1 MDLTQTA
8 TDYKDY
14 FKNKFISIFNELI
27 DKVLLILPN
36 DSEDKP
42 NLIKIK
48 NYGEKLNFEKLIQK
62 ISENTRLFDI
72 INLLMKNNSDNEIYF
87 NFFKNKEKY
96 WTIIPTFNINV
107 ILLQITDR
115 QLHLEIL
122 SKIIDLHI
130 CAKTYSKVI
139 EQINSC
145 ETEGKEFNPFE
156 SIGNVNSNIDVQ
168 SLFSGVEVKNIS
180 AYDMIMST
188 LINQE
193 TNNKMDEYMNNIKE
207 SDVNEAAAKLTN
219 VLEGDNFQGNKQTS
233 KLLSDMLANIKDE
246 VIGLKNNNNGVNMQ
260 GKQGVEQLLGI
271 AQKVA
276 GNMMGKIQGSNVSVL
291 EIWDATSS
299 LAKNTVQ
306 SDALNIVDNLIRS
319 NIVQN
324 INNKYNDLN
333 QHQHTETMD
342 GSRSVNIGF
351 EPNHNLNTN
360 LEQSH
365 DHTKKSNIKN
375 KKSKKNKN

>member
-1 MDLTQTA
+1 MDQTQTA
-8 TDYKDY
+8 SDYKDY
-14 FKNKFISIFNELI
+14 FKNKFVSLFNELV
-27 DKVLLILPN
+27 DKFLHHLPPNSDDISNLL
-36 DSEDKP
+36 
-42 NLIKIK
+42 KIK
-48 NYGEKLNFEKLIQK
+48 GYGDKLNFEKVIVKL
-62 ISENTRLFDI
+62 SDNNRLFDI
-72 INLLMKNNSDNEIYF
+72 VNLLLKNDSNDNTYY

-96 WTIIPTFNINV
+96 WTILPTFNINV
-107 ILLQITDR
+107 LLLQIMNR
-115 QLHLEIL
+115 QIHIELL
-122 SKIIDLHI
+122 SKIIDLLV
-130 CAKTYSKVI
+130 CAKTYCKVI
-139 EQINSC
+139 EEITSC
-145 ETEGKEFNPFE
+145 ENVGKEFNPFE
-156 SIGNVNSNIDVQ
+156 SIGNVSSNIDVQ
-168 SLFSGVEVKNIS
+168 SLFEGVEVKNIS

-207 SDVNEAAAKLTN
+207 SDVNEAAAKLNN
-219 VLEGDNFQGNKQTS
+219 VLESDSFQGNKQTS

-246 VIGLKNNNNGVNMQ
+246 VIGLKANGDSTKMQ

-324 INNKYNDLN
+324 MNNKYTELN
-333 QHQHTETMD
+333 QNNNNDDE
-342 GSRSVNIGF
+342 N
-351 EPNHNLNTN
+351 ENNY
-360 LEQSH
+360 EQNEN
-365 DHTKKSNIKN
+365 KKTR
-375 KKSKKNKN
+375 KSKKNKN

>member
-1 MDLTQTA
+1 MDQTQTA
-8 TDYKDY
+8 SDYKDY
-14 FKNKFISIFNELI
+14 FKNKFVSLFNELI
-27 DKVLLILPN
+27 DKFLVLIPPN
-36 DSEDKP
+36 SEDIP
-42 NLIKIK
+42 NLLKIK
-48 NYGEKLNFEKLIQK
+48 GYGEKLNFEKVIVKL
-62 ISENTRLFDI
+62 SDNNRLFDI
-72 INLLMKNNSDNEIYF
+72 VNLLLKNDSDDITYY
-87 NFFKNKEKY
+87 NFYRNKEKY
-96 WTIIPTFNINV
+96 WTILPTYNINTL
-107 ILLQITDR
+107 LLQIMDR
-115 QLHLEIL
+115 KIHVELL
-122 SKIIDLHI
+122 SKISDLLV
-130 CAKTYSKVI
+130 CAKTYCKVI
-139 EQINSC
+139 EEITSC
-145 ETEGKEFNPFE
+145 ENVGKEFNPFE
-156 SIGNVNSNIDVQ
+156 SIGNVGSNIDVQ
-168 SLFSGVEVKNIS
+168 SLFEGVEVKNIS

-219 VLEGDNFQGNKQTS
+219 VLESDNFQGNKQTS

-246 VIGLKNNNNGVNMQ
+246 VIGLKANGDSTKMQ

-324 INNKYNDLN
+324 MNNKYTELN
-333 QHQHTETMD
+333 Q
-342 GSRSVNIGF
+342 
-351 EPNHNLNTN
+351 NTN
-360 LEQSH
+360 NPNPNPNPNVNENNHEQNE
-365 DHTKKSNIKN
+365 NIKTR
-375 KKSKKNKN
+375 KLKKNKNKN

>member
-1 MDLTQTA
+1 MDCTQTA

-14 FKNKFISIFNELI
+14 FKKKFVSIFNDLVDI
-27 DKVLLILPN
+27 ILSLLPS
-36 DSEDKP
+36 DSQDQA
-42 NLIKIK
+42 NLEKIK
-48 NYGEKLNFEKLIQK
+48 NYGEKINYEKLIVK
-62 ISENTRLFDI
+62 MSENTRLFHI
-72 INLLMKNNSDNEIYF
+72 INLLMKNNSDNETYF

-96 WTIIPTFNINV
+96 WIIIPTFSINL

-115 QLHLEIL
+115 QLHLQIL
-122 SKIIDLHI
+122 SKVSDLHI
-130 CAKTYSKVI
+130 CAKTYSKVV
-139 EQINSC
+139 EQITSC
-145 ETEGKEFNPFE
+145 ETDGKEFNPFE
-156 SIGNVNSNIDVQ
+156 SIGNVNTNIDIQ
-168 SLFSGVEVKNIS
+168 SLFNGVEVKNIS

-193 TNNKMDEYMNNIKE
+193 TNNKMEEYMSNIKE

-219 VLEGDNFQGNKQTS
+219 VLESDNFQGNKQTS

-246 VIGLKNNNNGVNMQ
+246 VIGLKNNNNGANME

-306 SDALNIVDNLIRS
+306 SDALNIVDNLIRT

-324 INNKYNDLN
+324 INNKYTELN
-333 QHQHTETMD
+333 Q
-342 GSRSVNIGF
+342 
-351 EPNHNLNTN
+351 
-360 LEQSH
+360 EQ
-365 DHTKKSNIKN
+365 TQAQTQEQTQTQTQVKEQIKKS

>member
-1 MDLTQTA
+1 MDQTQTA
-8 TDYKDY
+8 SDYKDY
-14 FKNKFISIFNELI
+14 FKNKFASLFNELV
-27 DKVLLILPN
+27 DKFLHMVPPN
-36 DSEDKP
+36 SEDIP
-42 NLIKIK
+42 NLLKIK
-48 NYGEKLNFEKLIQK
+48 GYGEKLNFEKVIIKL
-62 ISENTRLFDI
+62 SDNNRLFDI
-72 INLLMKNNSDNEIYF
+72 VNLLLKNDSNDNTYY

-96 WTIIPTFNINV
+96 WTILPTFNINTL
-107 ILLQITDR
+107 LLQIMDR
-115 QLHLEIL
+115 QIHIELL
-122 SKIIDLHI
+122 SKISDLLV
-130 CAKTYSKVI
+130 CAKTYCKVI
-139 EQINSC
+139 EEITSC
-145 ETEGKEFNPFE
+145 ENVGKEFNPFE
-156 SIGNVNSNIDVQ
+156 SIGNVGSNIDVQ
-168 SLFSGVEVKNIS
+168 SLFEGVEVKNIS

-219 VLEGDNFQGNKQTS
+219 VLESDNFQGNKQTS

-246 VIGLKNNNNGVNMQ
+246 VIGLKANSDSTKMQ

-324 INNKYNDLN
+324 MNDKYTEINQNINKNN
-333 QHQHTETMD
+333 GNE
-342 GSRSVNIGF
+342 N
-351 EPNHNLNTN
+351 NN
-360 LEQSH
+360 EQNEN
-365 DHTKKSNIKN
+365 KKTR
-375 KKSKKNKN
+375 KSKKNKN